1 MATLAV
7 QIEAL
12 AGTADNALQWANDGI
27 SAVIDRVLVL
37 DPESSHLF
45 ATNIDDTTSIDI
57 SDRRHIISVARGSKI
72 ATEIPAEK
80 RFAAADIYSLQKA
93 TNDYPQY
100 YYLNQTVQ
108 VLPAG
113 SISVSKVDYTTLSN
127 LTGSTISNFPL
138 SLIPLVVN
146 YAAMKSLQE
155 KMVGYTGLSG
165 LVLSLPSIPPQ
176 PTLSFSIADGI
187 TAVSNVDN
195 VSLPEYVSIADPSI
209 STLDLS
215 SVAVPISPSVPSF
228 TYTDAALQER
238 AEQLV
243 LSLSGTVPTYD
254 SPSMILKTA
263 PIITDLSITSVVPL
277 APTISSQAVS
287 SPSSLAPEYTK
298 PSIVLGTTPTI
309 SNLTI
314 NSVAPIQPVSPS
326 FATPTI
332 GAITVDTTT
341 ISNFG
346 IAPTYSSPAL
356 TPVDFSKITSLI
368 EVDEDI
374 ELAQTKITEEQM
386 KLTEFSNKL
395 QDSLNVFNEE
405 NAEYQIKLQEATQ
418 QAQINAQ
425 KAQSQAQID
434 ATDAQQETSLL
445 LQKENQEYGASLQKY
460 SAEVQEYQANVAK
473 EVQQYQQ
480 NLEGDLR
487 VWQAERQTD
496 LQKYTSDI
504 QNELNE
510 FNKENVKYQATLQEY
525 IQEAQLLDAHESR
538 KLQKYQAEV
547 QAYQSDVNTK
557 VQEYQQ
563 NLVGDTQVWQ
573 AERTTELQKYGT
585 DIQNKLNDFNVENTS
600 FQADVQKDVQNFQAD
615 AGRRLQLMQQSTNID
630 VQNKAKSLEKEIS
643 EYGSRLQKYTGDLQ
657 QYQADVGKA
666 VQEWSLNNLSF
677 KLAKWQADIGENLNE
692 YQAKV
697 ASTVQK
703 YSADISRMGAFTQT
717 EANKL
722 AAVLQK
728 KVAEN
733 NVELQRFGSALQ
745 DFSQR
750 SQVYLSEY
758 TADLQKVQ
766 VQYQW
771 YEKQYAMVRE
781 QYEKGFEPFMIRRQQ
796 DGKQNRIRS

>member
-80 RFAAADIYSLQKA
+80 RFAAAEIDSLQKA

-100 YYLNQTVQ
+100 YYLNQTIQ

-113 SISVSKVDYTTLSN
+113 SISVSKVDCTTLSN
-127 LTGSTISNFPL
+127 LNGSTISNFPL

-187 TAVSNVDN
+187 TAVSNVGD
-195 VSLPEYVSIADPSI
+195 VSLPEYVSVADPSI
-209 STLDLS
+209 SALDLS
-215 SVAVPISPSVPSF
+215 SVTAPISPSVPSF

-243 LSLSGTVPTYD
+243 LSLSGTVP
-254 SPSMILKTA
+254 
-263 PIITDLSITSVVPL
+263 V
-277 APTISSQAVS
+277 
-287 SPSSLAPEYTK
+287 YTK
-298 PSIVLGTTPTI
+298 PNFVAPVLTGIESLSLPAAPIAPGDPDYSTAYVSASLQEAFSEGSILGE
-309 SNLTI
+309 
-314 NSVAPIQPVSPS
+314 SVAPTYTPPS
-326 FATPTI
+326 FTPI
-332 GAITVDTTT
+332 D
-341 ISNFG
+341 F
-346 IAPTYSSPAL
+346 PT
-356 TPVDFSKITSLI
+356 ITSLI
-368 EVDEDI
+368 ETEEDI
-374 ELAQTKITEEQM
+374 ELAQVKITEEQM
-386 KLTEFSNKL
+386 KVTEFSSKVQDNLNSFNK
-395 QDSLNVFNEE
+395 E
-405 NAEYQIKLQEATQ
+405 NAEYQITYQKAAAEYQSKVGREMEEMRLSTNIDIQNQAKLLEKNISEYNSKIQRYGQSLAQYQQDVNSTVQEFTFNNIQTTFQEWVTEYGNKLQQ
-418 QAQINAQ
+418 YQVD
-425 KAQSQAQID
+425 AQSQ
-434 ATDAQQETSLL
+434 
-445 LQKENQEYGASLQKY
+445 
-460 SAEVQEYQANVAK
+460 
-473 EVQQYQQ
+473 
-480 NLEGDLR
+480 
-487 VWQAERQTD
+487 
-496 LQKYTSDI
+496 
-504 QNELNE
+504 LNE
-510 FNKENVKYQATLQEY
+510 FN
-525 IQEAQLLDAHESR
+525 
-538 KLQKYQAEV
+538 
-547 QAYQSDVNTK
+547 SD
-557 VQEYQQ
+557 
-563 NLVGDTQVWQ
+563 
-573 AERTTELQKYGT
+573 
-585 DIQNKLNDFNVENTS
+585 NTS
-600 FQADVQKDVQNFQAD
+600 FQADVQKDIQNFQAD

-657 QYQADVGKA
+657 QYQADVGKT

-697 ASTVQK
+697 ASIVQK

-750 SQVYLSEY
+750 SQVYLAEY

-796 DGKQNRIRS
+796 DGEQNRLRS

>member
-1 MATLAV
+1 MATLQA

-12 AGTADNALQWANDGI
+12 AGTATNALQWANDGI
-27 SAVIDRVLVL
+27 SAVIDKVLVI

-45 ATNIDDTTSIDI
+45 STNIDDTTSIDI

-80 RFAAADIYSLQKA
+80 RFAASESTSLQKA

-100 YYLNQTVQ
+100 YYLNQTIQ

-138 SLIPLVVN
+138 NLVPLVVN
-146 YAAMKSLQE
+146 YAAMKSLNE

-176 PTLSFSIADGI
+176 PTLSFSITDGI
-187 TAVSNVDN
+187 TAVSNVDS

-209 STLDLS
+209 SALDLS
-215 SVAVPISPSVPSF
+215 SVTVPVSPSVPSF
-228 TYTDAALQER
+228 TYTDATLQER
-238 AEQLV
+238 AAQLV
-243 LSLSGTVPTYD
+243 LSLSGAVP
-254 SPSMILKTA
+254 
-263 PIITDLSITSVVPL
+263 V
-277 APTISSQAVS
+277 
-287 SPSSLAPEYTK
+287 YTK
-298 PSIVLGTTPTI
+298 PNFIAPVLTEIESLSLPAAPMAPGDPDYSTGYTSASLKETFSEGSILGQ
-309 SNLTI
+309 SA
-314 NSVAPIQPVSPS
+314 APIYS
-326 FATPTI
+326 
-332 GAITVDTTT
+332 
-341 ISNFG
+341 
-346 IAPTYSSPAL
+346 APAFKPL
-356 TPVDFSKITSLI
+356 DFSTITSLI
-368 EVDEDI
+368 ETEEDI
-374 ELAQTKITEEQM
+374 ELAQVKITEEQM
-386 KLTEFSNKL
+386 KVSEFSSKV
-395 QDSLNVFNEE
+395 QDN
-405 NAEYQIKLQEATQ
+405 
-418 QAQINAQ
+418 
-425 KAQSQAQID
+425 
-434 ATDAQQETSLL
+434 
-445 LQKENQEYGASLQKY
+445 
-460 SAEVQEYQANVAK
+460 
-473 EVQQYQQ
+473 
-480 NLEGDLR
+480 
-487 VWQAERQTD
+487 
-496 LQKYTSDI
+496 
-504 QNELNE
+504 LNE
-510 FNKENVKYQATLQEY
+510 FNKKNTEYQITYQKAATEY
-525 IQEAQLLDAHESR
+525 Q
-538 KLQKYQAEV
+538 
-547 QAYQSDVNTK
+547 TK
-557 VQEYQQ
+557 VGREMEEMRLST
-563 NLVGDTQVWQ
+563 NV
-573 AERTTELQKYGT
+573 
-585 DIQNKLNDFNVENTS
+585 DIQNKAKLLEKNISEYNSKIQRYGQSLAQYQQDVNSTVQEFTFNNIQTTFQEWVTEYGNKLQQYQVEAQSQLNEFNSENTS

-615 AGRRLQLMQQSTNID
+615 AGRRLQLMQQSTNLD
-630 VQNKAKSLEKEIS
+630 VQNKTKALEKEIS

-733 NVELQRFGSALQ
+733 NVELQRFGSSLQ

-750 SQVYLSEY
+750 SQVYLAEY
-758 TADLQKVQ
+758 NADLQKVQ

-781 QYEKGFEPFMIRRQQ
+781 QYEKGFEPFIIRRQQ
-796 DGKQNRIRS
+796 NGEQSRIRS

>member
-27 SAVIDRVLVL
+27 SAVIDRIIVM

-45 ATNIDDTTSIDI
+45 ATNVDDTTSIDI
-57 SDRRHIISVARGSKI
+57 SDRRHIISVARGSKV

-80 RFAAADIYSLQKA
+80 RFAAAESTSLQKA

-113 SISVSKVDYTTLSN
+113 SISVSKVDYTTLSA
-127 LTGSTISNFPL
+127 LTGSTIDNFPL
-138 SLIPLVVN
+138 SLVPLVVN
-146 YAAMKSLQE
+146 YAAMKGLNE

-165 LVLSLPSIPPQ
+165 LVLSLPSVPPQ

-187 TAVSNVDN
+187 TAVSNVGD

-215 SVAVPISPSVPSF
+215 SVTAPVAPSVPSF
-228 TYTDAALQER
+228 TYTDATLQER
-238 AEQLV
+238 AAQLV
-243 LSLSGTVPTYD
+243 LSLSGTVP
-254 SPSMILKTA
+254 
-263 PIITDLSITSVVPL
+263 V
-277 APTISSQAVS
+277 
-287 SPSSLAPEYTK
+287 YTK
-298 PSIVLGTTPTI
+298 PNFIAPALTGIETLSLPSAPVVPTDPDYSSAYTDAALQDAFSEGSILGE
-309 SNLTI
+309 
-314 NSVAPIQPVSPS
+314 S
-326 FATPTI
+326 F
-332 GAITVDTTT
+332 
-341 ISNFG
+341 
-346 IAPTYSSPAL
+346 APTYSPPSFVPM
-356 TPVDFSKITSLI
+356 DFSTITSLI
-368 EVDEDI
+368 ETEEDI
-374 ELAQTKITEEQM
+374 ELAQVKITEEQM
-386 KLTEFSNKL
+386 KVTEFSSKV
-395 QDSLNVFNEE
+395 QDSLNSFNKE
-405 NAEYQIKLQEATQ
+405 NAEYQITY
-418 QAQINAQ
+418 Q
-425 KAQSQAQID
+425 KAAAEYQSKVGREMEEMRLSTNIDIQNQAKVLEKNISEYNSKIQRYGQSLSQY
-434 ATDAQQETSLL
+434 QQDVNSTVQEFTFNNI
-445 LQKENQEYGASLQKY
+445 QTTFQEWVTEYGNKL
-460 SAEVQEYQANVAK
+460 
-473 EVQQYQQ
+473 QQYQV
-480 NLEGDLR
+480 D
-487 VWQAERQTD
+487 AQT
-496 LQKYTSDI
+496 
-504 QNELNE
+504 ELNE
-510 FNKENVKYQATLQEY
+510 FN
-525 IQEAQLLDAHESR
+525 S
-538 KLQKYQAEV
+538 
-547 QAYQSDVNTK
+547 
-557 VQEYQQ
+557 
-563 NLVGDTQVWQ
+563 
-573 AERTTELQKYGT
+573 
-585 DIQNKLNDFNVENTS
+585 ENTS

-615 AGRRLQLMQQSTNID
+615 AGRRLQLMQQSTNLD

-750 SQVYLSEY
+750 SQVYLAEY
-758 TADLQKVQ
+758 NADLQKVQ

-771 YEKQYAMVRE
+771 YEKQYAMVKE
-781 QYEKGFEPFMIRRQQ
+781 QYEKGFEPFIIRRQQ
-796 DGKQNRIRS
+796 DGEQNRIRS

>member
-80 RFAAADIYSLQKA
+80 RFAAAEIDSLQKA

-100 YYLNQTVQ
+100 YYLNQTIQ

-113 SISVSKVDYTTLSN
+113 SISVSKVDCTTLSN
-127 LTGSTISNFPL
+127 LNGSTISNFPL

-187 TAVSNVDN
+187 TAVSNVGD
-195 VSLPEYVSIADPSI
+195 VSLPEYVSVADPSI
-209 STLDLS
+209 SALDLS
-215 SVAVPISPSVPSF
+215 SVTAPISPSVPSF

-243 LSLSGTVPTYD
+243 LSLSGTVP
-254 SPSMILKTA
+254 
-263 PIITDLSITSVVPL
+263 V
-277 APTISSQAVS
+277 
-287 SPSSLAPEYTK
+287 YTK
-298 PSIVLGTTPTI
+298 PNFVAPVLTGIESLSLPAAPIAPGDPDYSTAYVSASLQEAFSEGSILGE
-309 SNLTI
+309 
-314 NSVAPIQPVSPS
+314 SVAPTYTPPS
-326 FATPTI
+326 FTPI
-332 GAITVDTTT
+332 D
-341 ISNFG
+341 F
-346 IAPTYSSPAL
+346 PT
-356 TPVDFSKITSLI
+356 ITSLI
-368 EVDEDI
+368 ETEEDI
-374 ELAQTKITEEQM
+374 ELAQVKITEEQM
-386 KLTEFSNKL
+386 KVTEFSSKVQDNLNSFNK
-395 QDSLNVFNEE
+395 E
-405 NAEYQIKLQEATQ
+405 NAEYQITYQKAAAEYQSKVGREMEEMRLSTNIDIQNQAKLLEKNISEYNSKIQRYGQSLAQYQQDVNSTVQEFTFNNIQTTFQEWVTEYGNKLQQ
-418 QAQINAQ
+418 YQVD
-425 KAQSQAQID
+425 AQSQ
-434 ATDAQQETSLL
+434 
-445 LQKENQEYGASLQKY
+445 
-460 SAEVQEYQANVAK
+460 
-473 EVQQYQQ
+473 
-480 NLEGDLR
+480 
-487 VWQAERQTD
+487 
-496 LQKYTSDI
+496 
-504 QNELNE
+504 LNE
-510 FNKENVKYQATLQEY
+510 FN
-525 IQEAQLLDAHESR
+525 
-538 KLQKYQAEV
+538 
-547 QAYQSDVNTK
+547 SD
-557 VQEYQQ
+557 
-563 NLVGDTQVWQ
+563 
-573 AERTTELQKYGT
+573 
-585 DIQNKLNDFNVENTS
+585 NTS
-600 FQADVQKDVQNFQAD
+600 FQADVQKDIQNFQAD

-657 QYQADVGKA
+657 QYQADVGKT

-750 SQVYLSEY
+750 SQVYLAEY

-796 DGKQNRIRS
+796 DGEQNRLRS

>member
-37 DPESSHLF
+37 DPESSYLF

-80 RFAAADIYSLQKA
+80 RFAAAEIDSLQKA

-100 YYLNQTVQ
+100 YYLNQTIQ

-113 SISVSKVDYTTLSN
+113 SISVSKVDCTTLSN
-127 LTGSTISNFPL
+127 LNGSTISNFPL

-187 TAVSNVDN
+187 TAVSNVGD
-195 VSLPEYVSIADPSI
+195 VSLPEYVSVADPSI
-209 STLDLS
+209 SALDLS
-215 SVAVPISPSVPSF
+215 SVTAPISPSVPSF

-243 LSLSGTVPTYD
+243 LSLSGTVP
-254 SPSMILKTA
+254 
-263 PIITDLSITSVVPL
+263 V
-277 APTISSQAVS
+277 
-287 SPSSLAPEYTK
+287 YTK
-298 PSIVLGTTPTI
+298 PNFVAPVLTGIESLSLPAAPIAPGDPDYSTAYVSASLQEAFSEGSILGE
-309 SNLTI
+309 
-314 NSVAPIQPVSPS
+314 SVAPTYTPPS
-326 FATPTI
+326 FTPI
-332 GAITVDTTT
+332 D
-341 ISNFG
+341 F
-346 IAPTYSSPAL
+346 PT
-356 TPVDFSKITSLI
+356 ITSLI
-368 EVDEDI
+368 ETEEDI
-374 ELAQTKITEEQM
+374 ELAQVKITEEQM
-386 KLTEFSNKL
+386 KVTEFSSKVQDNLNSFNK
-395 QDSLNVFNEE
+395 E
-405 NAEYQIKLQEATQ
+405 NAEYQITYQKAAAEYQSKVGREMEEMRLSTNIDIQNQAKLLEKNISEYNSKIQRYGQSLAQYQQDVNSTVQEFTFNNIQTTFQEWVTEYGNKLQQ
-418 QAQINAQ
+418 YQVD
-425 KAQSQAQID
+425 AQSQ
-434 ATDAQQETSLL
+434 
-445 LQKENQEYGASLQKY
+445 
-460 SAEVQEYQANVAK
+460 
-473 EVQQYQQ
+473 
-480 NLEGDLR
+480 
-487 VWQAERQTD
+487 
-496 LQKYTSDI
+496 
-504 QNELNE
+504 LNE
-510 FNKENVKYQATLQEY
+510 FN
-525 IQEAQLLDAHESR
+525 
-538 KLQKYQAEV
+538 
-547 QAYQSDVNTK
+547 SD
-557 VQEYQQ
+557 
-563 NLVGDTQVWQ
+563 
-573 AERTTELQKYGT
+573 
-585 DIQNKLNDFNVENTS
+585 NTS
-600 FQADVQKDVQNFQAD
+600 FQADVQKDIQNFQAD

-657 QYQADVGKA
+657 QYQADVGKT

-750 SQVYLSEY
+750 SQVYLAEY

-781 QYEKGFEPFMIRRQQ
+781 QYQKGFEPFMIRRQQ
-796 DGKQNRIRS
+796 DGEQNRLRS

>member
-1 MATLAV
+1 MASLQT
-7 QIEAL
+7 QIDAL
-12 AGTADNALQWANDGI
+12 AGSATNALQWANDGI
-27 SAVIDRVLVL
+27 SAVIDRIIVM

-45 ATNIDDTTSIDI
+45 ATNVDDTTSIDV
-57 SDRRHIISVARGSKI
+57 SDRKHILSVSRGSKI

-80 RFAAADIYSLQKA
+80 RFAAAESTSLQKA

-100 YYLNQTVQ
+100 YYLNQTIQ

-113 SISVSKVDYTTLSN
+113 SISVSKVDYTTLSA

-138 SLIPLVVN
+138 SLVPLVVN
-146 YAAMKSLQE
+146 YAAMKGLNE

-165 LVLSLPSIPPQ
+165 LVLSLPSVPPQ
-176 PTLSFSIADGI
+176 PALSFSIVDGM
-187 TAVSNVDN
+187 TAVSNVGN

-215 SVAVPISPSVPSF
+215 SVTVPISPSVPSF

-243 LSLSGTVPTYD
+243 LSLSGTVP
-254 SPSMILKTA
+254 
-263 PIITDLSITSVVPL
+263 V
-277 APTISSQAVS
+277 
-287 SPSSLAPEYTK
+287 YTK
-298 PSIVLGTTPTI
+298 PNFVTPVLTGIETLSLPSAPVAPSDPDYSTGYTSASLQETFSEGSVLGY
-309 SNLTI
+309 SA
-314 NSVAPIQPVSPS
+314 APSYSPPS
-326 FATPTI
+326 FAPI
-332 GAITVDTTT
+332 
-341 ISNFG
+341 
-346 IAPTYSSPAL
+346 
-356 TPVDFSKITSLI
+356 DFTKITSLI
-368 EVDEDI
+368 ETDEDI
-374 ELAQTKITEEQM
+374 ELAQIKITEEQM
-386 KLTEFSNKL
+386 KVTEFSSKL
-395 QDSLNVFNEE
+395 QDSLNAFNKE
-405 NAEYQIKLQEATQ
+405 NTEYQITYQKAASEYQSKVGREMEEMRLSTNVDIQNKAKLLEKNISEYNSKIQRYGQSLSQYQQDVNSTVQEFTFNNIQTTFQEWVTEYGNKLQQ
-418 QAQINAQ
+418 YQVD
-425 KAQSQAQID
+425 AQSQ
-434 ATDAQQETSLL
+434 
-445 LQKENQEYGASLQKY
+445 
-460 SAEVQEYQANVAK
+460 
-473 EVQQYQQ
+473 
-480 NLEGDLR
+480 
-487 VWQAERQTD
+487 
-496 LQKYTSDI
+496 
-504 QNELNE
+504 LNE
-510 FNKENVKYQATLQEY
+510 FN
-525 IQEAQLLDAHESR
+525 
-538 KLQKYQAEV
+538 
-547 QAYQSDVNTK
+547 SD
-557 VQEYQQ
+557 
-563 NLVGDTQVWQ
+563 
-573 AERTTELQKYGT
+573 
-585 DIQNKLNDFNVENTS
+585 NTS

-615 AGRRLQLMQQSTNID
+615 AGRRLQLMQQSTNLD

-717 EANKL
+717 EASKL

-750 SQVYLSEY
+750 SQVYLAEY
-758 TADLQKVQ
+758 NADLQKVQ

-781 QYEKGFEPFMIRRQQ
+781 QYEKGFEPFIIRRQQ
-796 DGKQNRIRS
+796 DGEQNRLRS

>member
-37 DPESSHLF
+37 DPESSYLF

-80 RFAAADIYSLQKA
+80 RFAAAEIDSLQKA

-100 YYLNQTVQ
+100 YYLNQTIQ

-113 SISVSKVDYTTLSN
+113 SISVSKVDCTTLSN
-127 LTGSTISNFPL
+127 LNGSTISNFPL

-187 TAVSNVDN
+187 TAVSNVGD
-195 VSLPEYVSIADPSI
+195 VSLPEYVSVADPSI
-209 STLDLS
+209 SALDLS
-215 SVAVPISPSVPSF
+215 SVTAPISPSVPSF

-243 LSLSGTVPTYD
+243 LSLSGTVP
-254 SPSMILKTA
+254 
-263 PIITDLSITSVVPL
+263 V
-277 APTISSQAVS
+277 
-287 SPSSLAPEYTK
+287 YTK
-298 PSIVLGTTPTI
+298 PNFVAPVLTGIESLSLPAAPIAPGDPDYSTAYVSASLQEAFSEGSILGE
-309 SNLTI
+309 
-314 NSVAPIQPVSPS
+314 SVAPTYTPPS
-326 FATPTI
+326 FTPI
-332 GAITVDTTT
+332 D
-341 ISNFG
+341 F
-346 IAPTYSSPAL
+346 PT
-356 TPVDFSKITSLI
+356 ITSLI
-368 EVDEDI
+368 ETEEDI
-374 ELAQTKITEEQM
+374 ELAQVKITEEQM
-386 KLTEFSNKL
+386 KVTEFSSKVQDNLNSFNK
-395 QDSLNVFNEE
+395 E
-405 NAEYQIKLQEATQ
+405 NAEYQITYQKAAAEYQSKVGREMEEMRLSTNIDIQNQAKLLEKNISEYNSKIQRYGQSLAQYQQDVNSTVQEFTFNNIQTTFQEWVTEYGNKLQQ
-418 QAQINAQ
+418 YQVD
-425 KAQSQAQID
+425 AQSQ
-434 ATDAQQETSLL
+434 
-445 LQKENQEYGASLQKY
+445 
-460 SAEVQEYQANVAK
+460 
-473 EVQQYQQ
+473 
-480 NLEGDLR
+480 
-487 VWQAERQTD
+487 
-496 LQKYTSDI
+496 
-504 QNELNE
+504 LNE
-510 FNKENVKYQATLQEY
+510 FN
-525 IQEAQLLDAHESR
+525 
-538 KLQKYQAEV
+538 
-547 QAYQSDVNTK
+547 SD
-557 VQEYQQ
+557 
-563 NLVGDTQVWQ
+563 
-573 AERTTELQKYGT
+573 
-585 DIQNKLNDFNVENTS
+585 NTS
-600 FQADVQKDVQNFQAD
+600 FQADVQKDIQNFQAD

-657 QYQADVGKA
+657 QYQADVGKT

-697 ASTVQK
+697 ASIVQK

-750 SQVYLSEY
+750 SQVYLAEY

-796 DGKQNRIRS
+796 DGEQSRIRS

>member
-80 RFAAADIYSLQKA
+80 RFAAAESTSLQKA

-127 LTGSTISNFPL
+127 LTGSTIDNFPL
-138 SLIPLVVN
+138 SLVPLVVN
-146 YAAMKSLQE
+146 YAAMKGLNE

-165 LVLSLPSIPPQ
+165 LVLSLPSVPPQ

-187 TAVSNVDN
+187 TAVSNVGD

-209 STLDLS
+209 SALDLS
-215 SVAVPISPSVPSF
+215 SVTVPISPSVPSF

-243 LSLSGTVPTYD
+243 LSLSGTVP
-254 SPSMILKTA
+254 
-263 PIITDLSITSVVPL
+263 V
-277 APTISSQAVS
+277 
-287 SPSSLAPEYTK
+287 YTK
-298 PSIVLGTTPTI
+298 PNFIAPVLTGIESLSLPAAPITPGDPDYSTAYESASLQEAFSEGSILGE
-309 SNLTI
+309 
-314 NSVAPIQPVSPS
+314 SVAPTYTPPS
-326 FATPTI
+326 FTPI
-332 GAITVDTTT
+332 
-341 ISNFG
+341 
-346 IAPTYSSPAL
+346 
-356 TPVDFSKITSLI
+356 DFSTITSLI
-368 EVDEDI
+368 ETEEDI
-374 ELAQTKITEEQM
+374 ELAQVKITEEQM
-386 KLTEFSNKL
+386 KVTEFSSKVQDNLNSFNK
-395 QDSLNVFNEE
+395 E
-405 NAEYQIKLQEATQ
+405 NAEYQITYQKAAAEYQSKVGREMEEMRLSTNIDIQNQAKLLEKNISEYNSKIQRYGQSLSQYQQDVNSTVQEFTFNNIQTTFQEWVTEYGNKLQQ
-418 QAQINAQ
+418 YQVD
-425 KAQSQAQID
+425 AQSQ
-434 ATDAQQETSLL
+434 
-445 LQKENQEYGASLQKY
+445 
-460 SAEVQEYQANVAK
+460 
-473 EVQQYQQ
+473 
-480 NLEGDLR
+480 
-487 VWQAERQTD
+487 
-496 LQKYTSDI
+496 
-504 QNELNE
+504 LNE
-510 FNKENVKYQATLQEY
+510 FN
-525 IQEAQLLDAHESR
+525 
-538 KLQKYQAEV
+538 
-547 QAYQSDVNTK
+547 SD
-557 VQEYQQ
+557 
-563 NLVGDTQVWQ
+563 
-573 AERTTELQKYGT
+573 
-585 DIQNKLNDFNVENTS
+585 NTS

-796 DGKQNRIRS
+796 DGEQSRIRS

>member
-37 DPESSHLF
+37 DPESSYLF

-80 RFAAADIYSLQKA
+80 RFAAAEIDSLQKA

-100 YYLNQTVQ
+100 YYLNQTIQ

-113 SISVSKVDYTTLSN
+113 SISVSKVDCTTLSN
-127 LTGSTISNFPL
+127 LNGSTISNFPL

-187 TAVSNVDN
+187 TAVSNVGD
-195 VSLPEYVSIADPSI
+195 VSLPEYVSVADPSI
-209 STLDLS
+209 SALDLS
-215 SVAVPISPSVPSF
+215 SVTAPISPSVPSF

-243 LSLSGTVPTYD
+243 LSLSGTVP
-254 SPSMILKTA
+254 
-263 PIITDLSITSVVPL
+263 V
-277 APTISSQAVS
+277 
-287 SPSSLAPEYTK
+287 YTK
-298 PSIVLGTTPTI
+298 PNFVAPVLTGIESLSLPAAPIAPGDPDYSTAYVSASLQEAFSEGSILGE
-309 SNLTI
+309 
-314 NSVAPIQPVSPS
+314 SVAPTYTPPS
-326 FATPTI
+326 FTPI
-332 GAITVDTTT
+332 D
-341 ISNFG
+341 F
-346 IAPTYSSPAL
+346 PT
-356 TPVDFSKITSLI
+356 ITSLI
-368 EVDEDI
+368 ETEEDI
-374 ELAQTKITEEQM
+374 ELAQVKITEEQM
-386 KLTEFSNKL
+386 KVTEFSSKVQDNLNSFNK
-395 QDSLNVFNEE
+395 E
-405 NAEYQIKLQEATQ
+405 NAEYQITYQKAAAEYQSKVGREMEEMRLSTNIDIQNQAKLLEKNISEYNSKIQRYGQSLAQYQQDVNSTVQEFTFNNIQTTFQEWVTEYGNKLQQ
-418 QAQINAQ
+418 YQVD
-425 KAQSQAQID
+425 AQSQ
-434 ATDAQQETSLL
+434 
-445 LQKENQEYGASLQKY
+445 
-460 SAEVQEYQANVAK
+460 
-473 EVQQYQQ
+473 
-480 NLEGDLR
+480 
-487 VWQAERQTD
+487 
-496 LQKYTSDI
+496 
-504 QNELNE
+504 LNE
-510 FNKENVKYQATLQEY
+510 FN
-525 IQEAQLLDAHESR
+525 
-538 KLQKYQAEV
+538 
-547 QAYQSDVNTK
+547 SD
-557 VQEYQQ
+557 
-563 NLVGDTQVWQ
+563 
-573 AERTTELQKYGT
+573 
-585 DIQNKLNDFNVENTS
+585 NTS
-600 FQADVQKDVQNFQAD
+600 FQADVQKDIQNFQAD

-657 QYQADVGKA
+657 QYQADVGKT

-750 SQVYLSEY
+750 SQVYLAEY

-796 DGKQNRIRS
+796 DGEQNRLRS

>member
-80 RFAAADIYSLQKA
+80 RFAAAEIDSLQKA

-100 YYLNQTVQ
+100 YYLNQTIQ

-113 SISVSKVDYTTLSN
+113 SISVSKVDCTTLSN
-127 LTGSTISNFPL
+127 LNGSTISNFPL

-187 TAVSNVDN
+187 TAVSNVGD
-195 VSLPEYVSIADPSI
+195 VSLPEYVSVADPSI
-209 STLDLS
+209 SALDLS
-215 SVAVPISPSVPSF
+215 SVTAPISPSVPSF

-298 PSIVLGTTPTI
+298 PSIVLGTTPIIT
-309 SNLTI
+309 NLTI

-346 IAPTYSSPAL
+346 TAPTYSSPAL

-386 KLTEFSNKL
+386 KLTEFSSKL

-460 SAEVQEYQANVAK
+460 SAEIQEYQANVAK

-547 QAYQSDVNTK
+547 QAYQSDVNTQ

-600 FQADVQKDVQNFQAD
+600 FQADVQKDIQSFQAD

-657 QYQADVGKA
+657 QYQADVGKT

-697 ASTVQK
+697 ASIVQK

-750 SQVYLSEY
+750 SQVYLAEY

-796 DGKQNRIRS
+796 DGEQNRLRS

>member
-80 RFAAADIYSLQKA
+80 RFAAAEIDSLQKA

-100 YYLNQTVQ
+100 YYLNQTIQ

-113 SISVSKVDYTTLSN
+113 SISVSKVDCTTLSN
-127 LTGSTISNFPL
+127 LNGSTISNFPL

-187 TAVSNVDN
+187 TAVSNVGD
-195 VSLPEYVSIADPSI
+195 VSLPEYVSVADPSI
-209 STLDLS
+209 SALDLS
-215 SVAVPISPSVPSF
+215 SVTAPISPSVPSF

-243 LSLSGTVPTYD
+243 LSLSGTVP
-254 SPSMILKTA
+254 
-263 PIITDLSITSVVPL
+263 V
-277 APTISSQAVS
+277 
-287 SPSSLAPEYTK
+287 YTK
-298 PSIVLGTTPTI
+298 PNFVAPVLTGIESLSLPAAPIAPGDPDYSTAYVSASLQEAFSEGSILGE
-309 SNLTI
+309 
-314 NSVAPIQPVSPS
+314 SVAPTYTPPS
-326 FATPTI
+326 FTPI
-332 GAITVDTTT
+332 D
-341 ISNFG
+341 F
-346 IAPTYSSPAL
+346 PT
-356 TPVDFSKITSLI
+356 ITSLI
-368 EVDEDI
+368 ETEEDI
-374 ELAQTKITEEQM
+374 ELAQVKITEEQM
-386 KLTEFSNKL
+386 KVTEFSSKVQDNLNSFNK
-395 QDSLNVFNEE
+395 E
-405 NAEYQIKLQEATQ
+405 NAEYQITYQKAAAEYQSKVGREMEEMRLSTNIDIQNQAKLLEKNISEYNSKIQRYGQSLAQYQQDVNSTVQEFTFNNIQTTFQEWVTEYGNKLQQ
-418 QAQINAQ
+418 YQVD
-425 KAQSQAQID
+425 AQSQ
-434 ATDAQQETSLL
+434 
-445 LQKENQEYGASLQKY
+445 
-460 SAEVQEYQANVAK
+460 
-473 EVQQYQQ
+473 
-480 NLEGDLR
+480 
-487 VWQAERQTD
+487 
-496 LQKYTSDI
+496 
-504 QNELNE
+504 LNE
-510 FNKENVKYQATLQEY
+510 FN
-525 IQEAQLLDAHESR
+525 
-538 KLQKYQAEV
+538 
-547 QAYQSDVNTK
+547 SD
-557 VQEYQQ
+557 
-563 NLVGDTQVWQ
+563 
-573 AERTTELQKYGT
+573 
-585 DIQNKLNDFNVENTS
+585 NTS
-600 FQADVQKDVQNFQAD
+600 FQADVQKDIQNFQAD

-657 QYQADVGKA
+657 QYQADVGKT

-750 SQVYLSEY
+750 SQVYLAEY

-796 DGKQNRIRS
+796 DGEQSRIRS